1 MNRMRV
7 ALAARAAWPS
17 MMRGAAILAGLTTWG
32 APAAAK
38 DAMLGN
44 AVGICETALWQG
56 DPDIAMLA
64 ATLGFQRATLP
75 NGGPAW
81 VQEAGADRT
90 IIASVPTH
98 CAIGLYRGNYAS
110 GATAAL
116 QAWARAADIGF
127 SAVPNGDKFAEKG
140 GYTYR
145 YRELPQTGSGQLLI
159 SRR

>member
-1 MNRMRV
+1 MSRRTYIAIFTM
-7 ALAARAAWPS
+7 A
-17 MMRGAAILAGLTTWG
+17 RGAAVLAGLTAAG
-32 APAAAK
+32 AAAAAE

-44 AVGICETALWQG
+44 AIGICETALRQG

-98 CAIGLYRGNYAS
+98 CAIALYRGNYAT
-110 GATAAL
+110 GATEAF
-116 QAWARAADIGF
+116 QAWARASDISF
-127 SAVPNGDKFAEKG
+127 RAVPSGDKFAEKG

-145 YRELPQTGSGQLLI
+145 YREMPQNGSGQLLI
-159 SRR
+159 SRP